1 MNEDLITV
9 KKEKPPIIQVIVTAV
24 FVTIMVFISDMHK
37 ALYVLS
43 LAAILFAIPCVG
55 LILAIVFACG
65 AVKNKNLVN
74 WARAQLIIL
83 GVVIAIYV
91 LLMILGIGTA
101 VLNSAT
107 TTIPRYH

>member
-1 MNEDLITV
+1 MEENQNVVNANSIPEEYQPL
-9 KKEKPPIIQVIVTAV
+9 
-24 FVTIMVFISDMHK
+24 TIGKFIGFQ
-37 ALYVLS
+37 
-43 LAAILFAIPCVG
+43 ILFAIPCVG

-91 LLMILGIGTA
+91 LLMILGIGKA